1 MSEATAIIHL
11 YRLEVR
17 DANAVSG
24 PFSYGFPAP
33 TAFIG
38 FAHALQRRLGD
49 IRLGGV
55 GIVCHGAEPQIYRP
69 RGQHVSLFRL
79 RRFPYIAGWKKFK
92 NEPAAIIEE
101 GRVHFTVSLLIEVM
115 DELLEYE
122 REELAARIRAE
133 LMTMR
138 LAGGTLLPKPYRVE
152 VQSWGETEEEQRAA
166 FRKWRY
172 RLLPGFAL
180 VDRSELL
187 ARRLDELRR
196 EDPDASALD
205 AFLDLLALHVEP
217 EIDPET
223 GAVTWQARRREPGW
237 LVPLPV
243 AYAALQSYPPGQV
256 KNVRDRNT
264 PFAFVETL
272 YGLGEWRGPHRI
284 DRLDHMLW
292 HHRHQEE
299 TGLYFAHNPYT
310 NPKEKPHGQER

>member
-1 MSEATAIIHL
+1 MSQASAVIHL
-11 YRLEVR
+11 HRLEVR

-33 TAFIG
+33 TAFTG
-38 FAHALQRRLGD
+38 FTHALERRLGGV
-49 IRLGGV
+49 RLGGV
-55 GIVCHGAEPQIYRP
+55 GIVCHRADPQIHRP
-69 RGQHVSLFRL
+69 RGQYTWQFRL

-92 NEPAAIIEE
+92 NEAAAIIEE
-101 GRVHFTVSLLIEVM
+101 GRIHFTASLLIEVM
-115 DELLEYE
+115 DELFEDE
-122 REELAARIRAE
+122 REDLAARIRAE
-133 LMTMR
+133 LATMR
-138 LAGGTLLPKPYRVE
+138 LAGGALLPRPYRVE
-152 VQSWGETEEEQRAA
+152 VRGWGETEEEQRAA

-196 EDPDASALD
+196 EDPGANALD

-217 EIDPET
+217 QTDPET
-223 GAVTWQARRREPGW
+223 GEVTWQARRRESGW

-243 AYAALQSYPPGQV
+243 AYAALKSCPPGQV
-256 KNVRDRNT
+256 KNARDRHI

-272 YGLGEWRGPHRI
+272 YGLGEWLGPHRI

-299 TGLYFAHNPYT
+299 TGLYLAHNPYS
-310 NPKEKPHGQER
+310 NAKETPHGQES